1 METLTL
7 LDMRWEFRCDRIL
20 ARFLEQDL
28 KFESFGN
35 LGLIYS
41 LVATF
46 SNSKYVEIS
55 CTECIFLASCEDELN
70 YHMGEEHARDFISYF
85 ESDFPCRLG

>member
-7 LDMRWEFRCDRIL
+7 LDMRGEFGCDRIL

-35 LGLIYS
+35 LGLIYT
-41 LVATF
+41 LVATLWHTEQHHTRSQGEVQQSF
-46 SNSKYVEIS
+46 CSIGGSKLS
-55 CTECIFLASCEDELN
+55 CQ
-70 YHMGEEHARDFISYF
+70 G
-85 ESDFPCRLG
+85 

>member
-7 LDMRWEFRCDRIL
+7 LDMRREFGCDRIL

-35 LGLIYS
+35 LGLNYS
-41 LVATF
+41 LPCVF
-46 SNSKYVEIS
+46 SH
-55 CTECIFLASCEDELN
+55 FLERRFLN
-70 YHMGEEHARDFISYF
+70 LRF
-85 ESDFPCRLG
+85 

>member
-7 LDMRWEFRCDRIL
+7 LDMRREFGCDRIL

-35 LGLIYS
+35 LGLIYTLDHS
-41 LVATF
+41 HDT
-46 SNSKYVEIS
+46 SEI
-55 CTECIFLASCEDELN
+55 DN
-70 YHMGEEHARDFISYF
+70 
-85 ESDFPCRLG
+85 

>member
-7 LDMRWEFRCDRIL
+7 LDMRREFGCDRIL

-35 LGLIYS
+35 LGLIYTLAQAQLIS
-41 LVATF
+41 LLDQ
-46 SNSKYVEIS
+46 N
-55 CTECIFLASCEDELN
+55 L
-70 YHMGEEHARDFISYF
+70 GE
-85 ESDFPCRLG
+85 